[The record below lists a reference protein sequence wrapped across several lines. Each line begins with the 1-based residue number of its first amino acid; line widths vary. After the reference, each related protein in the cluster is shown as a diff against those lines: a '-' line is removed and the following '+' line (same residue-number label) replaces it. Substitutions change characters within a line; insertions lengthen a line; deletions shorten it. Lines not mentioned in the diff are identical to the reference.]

1 MTMPSA
7 ARPPSP
13 TLLLAA
19 GVATLALAMG
29 FGRFAYTPLLPPM
42 RADAGLTVALAGIVA
57 TANLAGYLV
66 GALAASG
73 SWARARRVA
82 IVRWSVVAGVA
93 ATGLMGLHSVP
104 VWLAARFAAGVASG
118 LAFVLI
124 SSLVLDRA
132 ARDGRRQWPA
142 VLYAGVGA
150 GIALS
155 GLLVPPFVSW
165 GGSRGGWLG
174 LCAVSAVIAAIVLP
188 WLHDTAPAPAAGAA
202 TAARPAGR
210 SLFWWLFAAY
220 GGEGFGYIIPAT
232 FMVANISAA
241 PALAR
246 YAGASWVVVGLVAI
260 PSTLLWNAV
269 GLRIGRAP
277 ALAVAM
283 LVQAAGAAAPQYAPN
298 AAGAMIAA
306 VTLGATFM
314 GVTALGSAL
323 ARELYP
329 ESSHTAIGA
338 LTAIFGIGQAIG
350 PSFAAVLTV
359 RTGTYGGA
367 IVASAVV
374 LAVSGCAM
382 LLGAGLAG
390 RRAVLSRARPV
401 PESRAGR

>member
-1 MTMPSA
+1 MPFA

-13 TLLLAA
+13 TLLLVS

-73 SWARARRVA
+73 RWARGRRVA
-82 IVRWSVVAGVA
+82 VVRWSVIAGVA
-93 ATGLMGLHSVP
+93 ATGLMALHSVP
-104 VWLAARFAAGVASG
+104 VWLLARFAAGVASG

-132 ARDGRRQWPA
+132 ARDGYRQWPA
-142 VLYAGVGA
+142 ILYAGVGA

-155 GLLVPPFVSW
+155 GLLVPLFVGW
-165 GGSRGGWLG
+165 GGSRAGWLG
-174 LCAVSAVIAAIVLP
+174 LCAVSAAIAAVTLP
-188 WLHDTAPAPAAGAA
+188 WLHDAVPAAAPGPA
-202 TAARPAGR
+202 AARRPADR
-210 SLFWWLFAAY
+210 TLFWWLFAAY

-232 FMVANISAA
+232 FMVAHISAA
-241 PALAR
+241 PALAPF
-246 YAGASWVVVGLVAI
+246 AGLSWVVVGLVAI

-269 GLRIGRAP
+269 GLRIGRARAF
-277 ALAVAM
+277 ALAM
-283 LVQAAGAAAPQYAPN
+283 LVQAAGVVGPDYAPN
-298 AAGAMIAA
+298 AAGALIAA

-314 GVTALGSAL
+314 GITTLGSAL

-329 ESSHTAIGA
+329 ERSHTAIGA

-367 IVASAVV
+367 LAASALV
-374 LAVSGCAM
+374 LAASALAM
-382 LLGAGLAG
+382 LLRAALARRPLASESAG
-390 RRAVLSRARPV
+390 
-401 PESRAGR
+401 

>member
-1 MTMPSA
+1 MPPA

-73 SWARARRVA
+73 GWARARRVA

-93 ATGLMGLHSVP
+93 ATGLMGLHGVP
-104 VWLAARFAAGVASG
+104 VWLIARFAAGVASG

-155 GLLVPPFVSW
+155 GALVPPFVSW
-165 GGSRGGWLG
+165 GGSRAGWLG
-174 LCAVSAVIAAIVLP
+174 LSRGSALIAAVTLP
-188 WLHDTAPAPAAGAA
+188 WLHDAAAPPVAPRAA
-202 TAARPAGR
+202 AARRPLDR
-210 SLFWWLFAAY
+210 RLFWWLFAAY

-246 YAGASWVVVGLVAI
+246 FAGASWVVVGLVAI
-260 PSTLLWNAV
+260 PSTVLWNAV
-269 GLRIGRAP
+269 GLRVGRAR
-277 ALAVAM
+277 ALALA
-283 LVQAAGAAAPQYAPN
+283 LLIQAAGVAAPEYAPN
-298 AAGAMIAA
+298 AAGALIAA

-314 GVTALGSAL
+314 GITALGSAL

-329 ESSHTAIGA
+329 ERSHTAIGA
-338 LTAIFGIGQAIG
+338 LTAVFGIGQAIG
-350 PSFAAVLTV
+350 PSFAAALTV
-359 RTGTYGGA
+359 RTGSYGGA
-367 IVASAVV
+367 ILASATV
-374 LAVSGCAM
+374 LSASAAAM
-382 LLGAGLAG
+382 LLGAVLAS
-390 RRAVLSRARPV
+390 RRASTERAVLA
-401 PESRAGR
+401 PESAP